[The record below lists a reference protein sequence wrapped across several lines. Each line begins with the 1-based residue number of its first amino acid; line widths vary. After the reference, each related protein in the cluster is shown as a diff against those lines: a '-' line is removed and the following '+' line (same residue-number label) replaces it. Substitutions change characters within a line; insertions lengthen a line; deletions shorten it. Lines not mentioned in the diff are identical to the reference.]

1 MIELAFVIMSSL
13 TNADH
18 MLKCMI
24 VISPRQNAFLD
35 GFIDILHH
43 VYIFCFKL
51 ELVKLVMVGKV
62 CFILLN

>member
-18 MLKCMI
+18 MLSCMI

-43 VYIFCFKL
+43 VYICFKL
-51 ELVKLVMVGKV
+51 EL
-62 CFILLN
+62 